1 MTATSASDFSHYL
14 APGVYTEA
22 VKGPQL
28 AVNSSTPTAV
38 GLFGTAVGFRT
49 WVESVLIN
57 PDTEEDVPAI
67 NRTLAKAGIATDTIA
82 VHNPNSGQSY
92 TVGTDFTIEL
102 VNGTLDT
109 PGATYAIARVI
120 DGGHITA
127 GETIQIS
134 YRYTDANYYDPY
146 IFYDYDDVRTAYGDP
161 FDPSTGE
168 IQSELSLCA
177 KFAFDNGAYQV
188 VCVAVNPTTPGSPT
202 SGDYGDALDKLR
214 DQAAVA
220 IVCSCS
226 GSTQI
231 HALVQQHVDSQS
243 RNRFERRAILGMDG
257 TITAVASAQRIL
269 NAQAITDER
278 ILLVSPAT
286 FTYASPELN
295 NDVVLGGQY
304 MAASLAGMT
313 VAMSFAEPLTQK
325 RITGWKEVTELQPE
339 GQKNLESENGLCVIE
354 KSRTQTIK
362 VRHGVTT
369 DTTDLE
375 TREWSVIGQKDAL
388 TYRIR
393 DYLEAA
399 NLIGT
404 PIYAYTLINV
414 KASAEAALQ
423 SLYRD
428 QLLLDYTGLKV
439 RQLLS
444 NPDVLEVTF
453 TWKPSWPL
461 NYIVVRFAIS
471 LSTGD
476 TSVGST
482 ANSANLSSAFGGTTN
497 TLQSV

>member
-1 MTATSASDFSHYL
+1 
-14 APGVYTEA
+14 
-22 VKGPQL
+22 
-28 AVNSSTPTAV
+28 
-38 GLFGTAVGFRT
+38 
-49 WVESVLIN
+49 
-57 PDTEEDVPAI
+57 
-67 NRTLAKAGIATDTIA
+67 
-82 VHNPNSGQSY
+82 
-92 TVGTDFTIEL
+92 
-102 VNGTLDT
+102 
-109 PGATYAIARVI
+109 
-120 DGGHITA
+120 
-127 GETIQIS
+127 
-134 YRYTDANYYDPY
+134 
-146 IFYDYDDVRTAYGDP
+146 
-161 FDPSTGE
+161 
-168 IQSELSLCA
+168 
-177 KFAFDNGAYQV
+177 
-188 VCVAVNPTTPGSPT
+188 
-202 SGDYGDALDKLR
+202 
-214 DQAAVA
+214 
-220 IVCSCS
+220 
-226 GSTQI
+226 
-231 HALVQQHVDSQS
+231 
-243 RNRFERRAILGMDG
+243 MDG

-354 KSRTQTIK
+354 KSRTQIIK